1 MKKISDLVSSNNE
14 EVELLLRLSDVNI
27 KKTSSGDDYAS
38 MIGFDGM
45 DKIEAKI
52 WSFNDEFKE
61 LLVNGEVYKVKARTK
76 QYQNR
81 TQINILA
88 IEQVLEN
95 DGYDLSMFYEKAKFS
110 SDELAKKINEYF
122 MKINNQT
129 LKTVVSVLLKKHFN
143 DFFNYPAAVSM
154 HHNYFSGLA
163 YHTYSMLKLSD
174 AYLELYP
181 FINKD
186 LVYSGIILHDLGKIV
201 ELSGPKGTE
210 YTKKGKLLG
219 HISLGANEVTSVSTE
234 LGLEDTE
241 EVINLLHIILS
252 HHGQLE
258 YGSPKEPAT
267 PEAALIHFLD
277 YNDSRLAALEPE
289 VNKTN
294 KGEYTQPIAP
304 FDRRI
309 FYIPDIKS
317 DKN

>member
-1 MKKISDLVSSNNE
+1 MKKISELISSNNE
-14 EVELLLRLSDVNI
+14 DVELILRLSDVNV

-38 MIGFDGM
+38 MLGFDGE

-52 WSFNDEFKE
+52 WSFTDELKE
-61 LLVNGEVYKVKARTK
+61 QLVNGEVYKVTARTK
-76 QYQNR
+76 QYQGR
-81 TQINILA
+81 TQLNILK
-88 IEQVLEN
+88 IEKINEN
-95 DGYDLSMFYEKAKFS
+95 DGYDLSMFYEKAKLT
-110 SDELAKKINEYF
+110 SDQLAKE
-122 MKINNQT
+122 INNYF
-129 LKTVVSVLLKKHFN
+129 LKIDNQILKKVVSVLLKKHFD

-174 AYLELYP
+174 AYLNLYSY
-181 FINKD
+181 INKD
-186 LVYSGIILHDLGKIV
+186 LVYAGIILHDLGKII

-219 HISLGANEVTSVSTE
+219 HISLGANEINNVSVE
-234 LGLEDTE
+234 LGVEDSE

-289 VNKTN
+289 VNKTK
-294 KGEYTQPIAP
+294 KGEFTQPISP
-304 FDRRI
+304 FDRRN
-309 FYIPDIKS
+309 FYIPDIE
-317 DKN
+317 N

>member
-38 MIGFDGM
+38 MIGFDGV

-95 DGYDLSMFYEKAKFS
+95 DEYDLSMFYEKAKFS

-186 LVYSGIILHDLGKIV
+186 LVYSGIILHDLGKII

-309 FYIPDIKS
+309 FYIPNIKS

>member
-1 MKKISDLVSSNNE
+1 MASNNE

-38 MIGFDGM
+38 MIGFDGI

-52 WSFNDEFKE
+52 WNFTDEFKE

-81 TQINILA
+81 TQINILS
-88 IEQVLEN
+88 IEQVSEK

-122 MKINNQT
+122 MQINNQT

-219 HISLGANEVTSVSTE
+219 HISLGANEVTSVSAE

-289 VNKTN
+289 VNKAN

-309 FYIPDIKS
+309 FYIPNIKS

>member
-1 MKKISDLVSSNNE
+1 MKKISELISSNNE
-14 EVELLLRLSDVNI
+14 DVELILRLSDVNV

-38 MIGFDGM
+38 MLGFDGE

-52 WSFNDEFKE
+52 WSFTDELKE
-61 LLVNGEVYKVKARTK
+61 QLVNGEVYKVTARTK
-76 QYQNR
+76 QYQGR
-81 TQINILA
+81 TQLNILK
-88 IEQVLEN
+88 IEKINEN
-95 DGYDLSMFYEKAKFS
+95 DGYDLSMFYEKAKLT
-110 SDELAKKINEYF
+110 SDQLAKE
-122 MKINNQT
+122 INNYFLKIDNQI
-129 LKTVVSVLLKKHFN
+129 LKTVVSVLLKKHFD

-174 AYLELYP
+174 AYLNLYSY
-181 FINKD
+181 INKD
-186 LVYSGIILHDLGKIV
+186 LVYAGIILHDLGKII

-219 HISLGANEVTSVSTE
+219 HISLGANEINNVSVE
-234 LGLEDTE
+234 LGVEDSE

-289 VNKTN
+289 VNKTK
-294 KGEYTQPIAP
+294 KGEFTQPISP
-304 FDRRI
+304 FDRRN
-309 FYIPDIKS
+309 FYIPDIE
-317 DKN
+317 N

>member
-1 MKKISDLVSSNNE
+1 MKKISELISSNNE
-14 EVELLLRLSDVNI
+14 DVELILRLSDVNV

-38 MIGFDGM
+38 MLGFDGE

-52 WSFNDEFKE
+52 WSFTDELKE
-61 LLVNGEVYKVKARTK
+61 QLVNGEVYKVTARTK
-76 QYQNR
+76 QYQGR
-81 TQINILA
+81 TQLNILK
-88 IEQVLEN
+88 IEKINES
-95 DGYDLSMFYEKAKFS
+95 DGYDLSMFYEKAKLT
-110 SDELAKKINEYF
+110 SDELAKE
-122 MKINNQT
+122 INNYFLKIDNQI
-129 LKTVVSVLLKKHFN
+129 LKTVVSVLLKKHFD

-174 AYLELYP
+174 AYLNLYSY
-181 FINKD
+181 INKD
-186 LVYSGIILHDLGKIV
+186 LVYAGIILHDLGKII

-219 HISLGANEVTSVSTE
+219 HITLGANEINNVSVE
-234 LGLEDTE
+234 LGVEDSE

-289 VNKTN
+289 ISKTK
-294 KGEYTQPIAP
+294 KGEFTQPISP
-304 FDRRI
+304 FDRRN
-309 FYIPDIKS
+309 FYIPNI
-317 DKN
+317 

>member
-38 MIGFDGM
+38 MIGFDGV

-122 MKINNQT
+122 MKINNQI